1 MITAERD
8 VPVGEPATELNPDE
22 AAMLGGTATLSTH
35 KDGKPTRRLIFKV
48 YAQGLALS
56 APFFATGAFLA
67 MVVRLQAAITSRVP
81 GPFNMVLLAIFL
93 AGAAAFAAPVL
104 WGLRPETVE
113 MRRDILRVKTGNR
126 ITEIP
131 WSSVKELRATAELS
145 YVSLHLVINRGAVIV
160 CSDTESYTM
169 KWWRFPIEDQK
180 RFFIFAATM
189 VQPFNV
195 SVVDDLRWLPP
206 DKASSPAV
214 SSRWARQYAAAVK
227 VGAAL
232 AVIGL
237 VLSAG
242 FWVGVP
248 LLGAVGTAMLFIGI
262 FTAVVAWAALDE
274 DKKKKEKT

>member
-1 MITAERD
+1 
-8 VPVGEPATELNPDE
+8 
-22 AAMLGGTATLSTH
+22 MLGGTATLSTH
-35 KDGKPTRRLIFKV
+35 KDGKATRRLLFNV

-56 APFFATGAFLA
+56 APFFTVGAFLA

-81 GPFNMVLLAIFL
+81 ASFNMILLVIFG
-93 AGAAAFAAPVL
+93 AGAVAFAAPVL

-131 WSSVKELRATAELS
+131 WASVRELRATAEAS
-145 YVSLHLVINRGAVIV
+145 YVSLRLVINRGAVIV
-160 CSDTESYTM
+160 RSDTVSYTM

-189 VQPFNV
+189 VLPAGA

-206 DKASSPAV
+206 DKASNPAV
-214 SSRWARQYAAAVK
+214 SSKWERQYGLAIKA
-227 VGAAL
+227 GEWM

-237 VLSAG
+237 FFSVGL
-242 FWVGVP
+242 WVGVP
-248 LLGAVGTAMLFIGI
+248 LLGAVGLAMLFIGI
-262 FTAVVAWAALDE
+262 FAAVVAWAALDE
-274 DKKKKEKT
+274 DRKKRDRI